1 MTIRYHTIKKIVQ
14 NKRLTKCLQSS
25 CSYKMVQHSCA
36 CQRVT
41 ADFISIGRL
50 PLVNFCNE
58 AFCVN
63 SLLEPLR

>member
-1 MTIRYHTIKKIVQ
+1 MTIRYHTIKKKCRI
-14 NKRLTKCLQSS
+14 KGLTKIFQSS

-50 PLVNFCNE
+50 PLVNFYNE
-58 AFCVN
+58 AFCGN
-63 SLLEPLR
+63 S